1 MEIIKAF
8 GWLILGC
15 FGFAVLFVLSWFVI
29 GMSICFYKI
38 YFKNKVKTKPEN
50 CQHASSCYTD
60 QHPDKPWTCHECGE
74 LHS

>member
-15 FGFAVLFVLSWFVI
+15 FGFAVLFVLAWFVI

-38 YFKNKVKTKPEN
+38 YIKKAKPKSQEFDN
-50 CQHASSCYTD
+50 Y
-60 QHPDKPWTCHECGE
+60 
-74 LHS
+74 LN